1 MHPPP
6 LEDFR
11 GNSSTRGGRLMF
23 LRICVLDYH
32 SELYYRDVQKSEAN
46 FRVNELTANGRLGG
60 AEKGIL
66 GGAGVE

>member
-1 MHPPP
+1 
-6 LEDFR
+6 
-11 GNSSTRGGRLMF
+11 MF

-32 SELYYRDVQKSEAN
+32 SELYYRDVQKSEAT